1 LSWKSKVCL
10 TLELKIKPRK
20 MVKLNFLLCLILGF
34 PLLRGKAPVKYTNM
48 GRERRHVRVRV
59 CVYPD

>member
-1 LSWKSKVCL
+1 
-10 TLELKIKPRK
+10 